1 LSYNKFEILQNDPII
16 AFDSINLL
24 AGETKEMTYSIE
36 QKLTKEQADLLI
48 SSNVINFFVSP
59 PIVVDSSIDLSSVK
73 LSALLNVSAFL
84 SFIPQIEWNTTSLV
98 IVGVA
103 IVAILFILLIIV
115 LIIVFAFYYFFI
127 KKRRNHHGFG

>member
-1 LSYNKFEILQNDPII
+1 
-16 AFDSINLL
+16 
-24 AGETKEMTYSIE
+24 MTYSLE

-48 SSNVINFFVSP
+48 SSNVMNFFVSP
-59 PIVVDSSIDLSSVK
+59 PLVVDSSIDLSSVK

-103 IVAILFILLIIV
+103 IVAILFILLIIF
-115 LIIVFAFYYFFI
+115 LIVIFAFYYFFI